1 MAFAFIKHDTKIDFI
16 GKRHIAYAISIL
28 LLLVGLGSAL
38 WGNGLRMGIDF
49 AGGVIVQ
56 VQFAQPVEDEVLKKS
71 LDVPELPGISTQRF
85 GEGTRDYLLR
95 FSSAENTD
103 AAALRTNVLTALAK
117 AFPGNDVEIQ
127 RLEMVGPKVGDDL
140 TNKALGALYYAT
152 LLIAVYIS
160 GRFEQRWMAGVAMA
174 AVLWGGMYLAGLT
187 GLSMGWLV
195 LVALGITLVVCFV
208 LKLNF
213 ALGALVGLIHDV
225 FITVGLL
232 SLMGVEIDLNVMAA
246 LLTLVGYSLNDTII
260 VYDRLREN
268 LRAAP
273 KQPLDA
279 LINRSVNQTLSRT
292 ILTSGTTFVATLA
305 LYLLGGGVIHDFALI
320 SLSDLLTPWEKIEK
334 RLLLASEADF
344 VICLYNPGSHKRA
357 DYLEKACDLMLRY
370 KAPETVCG
378 IVSQIGRDGETSR
391 TMTLAEL
398 RNTKVDMFTTVFI
411 GNSQTKEIRD
421 HMVTPRGYRYE

>member
-1 MAFAFIKHDTKIDFI
+1 
-16 GKRHIAYAISIL
+16 
-28 LLLVGLGSAL
+28 
-38 WGNGLRMGIDF
+38 MGIDF

-195 LVALGITLVVCFV
+195 LVALGITWWS
-208 LKLNF
+208 
-213 ALGALVGLIHDV
+213 ASSSSS
-225 FITVGLL
+225 T
-232 SLMGVEIDLNVMAA
+232 SLWGPWWASSMTFSSRWACC
-246 LLTLVGYSLNDTII
+246 
-260 VYDRLREN
+260 
-268 LRAAP
+268 
-273 KQPLDA
+273 
-279 LINRSVNQTLSRT
+279 RSWAWRS
-292 ILTSGTTFVATLA
+292 TS
-305 LYLLGGGVIHDFALI
+305 
-320 SLSDLLTPWEKIEK
+320 
-334 RLLLASEADF
+334 
-344 VICLYNPGSHKRA
+344 
-357 DYLEKACDLMLRY
+357 
-370 KAPETVCG
+370 
-378 IVSQIGRDGETSR
+378 TSWR
-391 TMTLAEL
+391 
-398 RNTKVDMFTTVFI
+398 
-411 GNSQTKEIRD
+411 
-421 HMVTPRGYRYE
+421 PC

>member
-1 MAFAFIKHDTKIDFI
+1 
-16 GKRHIAYAISIL
+16 
-28 LLLVGLGSAL
+28 
-38 WGNGLRMGIDF
+38 
-49 AGGVIVQ
+49 
-56 VQFAQPVEDEVLKKS
+56 
-71 LDVPELPGISTQRF
+71 
-85 GEGTRDYLLR
+85 
-95 FSSAENTD
+95 
-103 AAALRTNVLTALAK
+103 ALAN
-117 AFPGNDVEIQ
+117 AFPGKAVETQ
-127 RLEMVGPKVGDDL
+127 RLEMPGPKVGDDL

-305 LYLLGGGVIHDFALI
+305 LYLLGGGVIHDFALTMLI
-320 SLSDLLTPWEKIEK
+320 GVFVGTASSIYVSSAV
-334 RLLLASEADF
+334 LLALGDTDF
-344 VICLYNPGSHKRA
+344 YVHQQERPVYEKPGEH
-357 DYLEKACDLMLRY
+357 
-370 KAPETVCG
+370 G
-378 IVSQIGRDGETSR
+378 IV
-391 TMTLAEL
+391 
-398 RNTKVDMFTTVFI
+398 
-411 GNSQTKEIRD
+411 
-421 HMVTPRGYRYE
+421 

>member
-16 GKRHIAYAISIL
+16 GKRYIAYAASII

-56 VQFAQPVEDEVLKKS
+56 VQFAQPVVDDVLKKS

-85 GEGTRDYLLR
+85 GEGGRDYLLR

-103 AAALRTNVLTALAK
+103 AAALRTNVLAALAK
-117 AFPGNDVEIQ
+117 AFPGNAVEIQ

-246 LLTLVGYSLNDTII
+246 LLTLIGYSLNDTII

-273 KQPLDA
+273 RQPLAD

-305 LYLLGGGVIHDFALI
+305 LFVLGGGVIHDFALTM
-320 SLSDLLTPWEKIEK
+320 LLGVFVGTASSIYVSSAV
-334 RLLLASEADF
+334 LLALGDTDF
-344 VICLYNPGSHKRA
+344 YVRQQERPVYEKPGEH
-357 DYLEKACDLMLRY
+357 
-370 KAPETVCG
+370 G
-378 IVSQIGRDGETSR
+378 IV
-391 TMTLAEL
+391 
-398 RNTKVDMFTTVFI
+398 
-411 GNSQTKEIRD
+411 
-421 HMVTPRGYRYE
+421 